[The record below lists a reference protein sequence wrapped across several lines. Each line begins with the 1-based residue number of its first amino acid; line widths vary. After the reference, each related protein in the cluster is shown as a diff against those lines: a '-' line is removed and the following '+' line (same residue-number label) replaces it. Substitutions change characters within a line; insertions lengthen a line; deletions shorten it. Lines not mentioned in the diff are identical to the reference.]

1 MSGDGIYAEEQPVA
15 ETRND
20 GQPSEVYLVQTSTT
34 FHIKFNYY
42 IYVSEAFWHQ
52 SMWILCVRDCEFM
65 HHLTACVDG
74 GKFEEK
80 VRAHTIATTCSS
92 YCSYSPIRFLFFCS
106 YSLVDFWRQGN
117 IPRDKINLI
126 DTRTIM
132 WISSR

>member
-52 SMWILCVRDCEFM
+52 SSGYYVCETASSCTILQPALMVANSKRRCV
-65 HHLTACVDG
+65 
-74 GKFEEK
+74 
-80 VRAHTIATTCSS
+80 HTQLRLHVVLIVHILRSG
-92 YCSYSPIRFLFFCS
+92 SYSFVHIL
-106 YSLVDFWRQGN
+106 W
-117 IPRDKINLI
+117 
-126 DTRTIM
+126 
-132 WISSR
+132 